1 MKDHRSVR
9 SYTQEITADLHSV
22 GRVP

>member
-1 MKDHRSVR
+1 MSL
-9 SYTQEITADLHSV
+9 YQEIADDLHSV